1 MLPWTPG
8 SFPTQGV
15 LSPFQVVNIWY
26 LIDLVAIWLYDDM
39 MSWRWK
45 LLSLAHYS
53 SHAVPFLF
61 DLVVQCL
68 MSIFNIFYIFT
79 ANHCFVKSTRSRYGF
94 VLENKCLLYKVPISK
109 SAGQTV
115 SAPLSTCQDD
125 FNTEVSRLFF
135 FNCLLAQEKL
145 RYKQTRD
152 GHADSNADAHFR
164 I

>member
-1 MLPWTPG
+1 M
-8 SFPTQGV
+8 
-15 LSPFQVVNIWY
+15 NIWY
-26 LIDLVAIWLYDDM
+26 LIDRVAIWLYDDM
-39 MSWRWK
+39 MSWCWK

-61 DLVVQCL
+61 DLVVQCLNL

-125 FNTEVSRLFF
+125 FNTEVSLVFSF
-135 FNCLLAQEKL
+135 SIVSWHKKNKEINKHLLSLGTNKQKTN
-145 RYKQTRD
+145 KQTITVSW
-152 GHADSNADAHFR
+152 HET
-164 I
+164 